1 MNEVDKIAFI
11 HIVDGKIL
19 STRTKG
25 RNKFYIP
32 GGKREADETDEETL
46 VREVKEELAVHII
59 RETISYLGTFKAQ
72 SDGATEGVIVKM
84 TCYTAEYNGNL
95 KASSE
100 IEELRWLD
108 TSDLD
113 IISEVDKKIFAFLKT
128 EGLLTI

>member
-108 TSDLD
+108 ISDLD

>member
-11 HIVDGKIL
+11 HIVNGKIL
-19 STRTKG
+19 STRTRG
-25 RNKFYIP
+25 CNKFYIP
-32 GGKREADETDEETL
+32 GGKREARETDEETL
-46 VREVKEELAVHII
+46 VREVKEELAVNII
-59 RETISYLGTFKAQ
+59 RKTISYLGTFQAQ
-72 SDGATEGVIVKM
+72 SDGATKGVIVKM
-84 TCYTAEYNGNL
+84 TCYTADYSGNL

>member
-1 MNEVDKIAFI
+1 
-11 HIVDGKIL
+11 
-19 STRTKG
+19 
-25 RNKFYIP
+25 
-32 GGKREADETDEETL
+32 
-46 VREVKEELAVHII
+46 
-59 RETISYLGTFKAQ
+59 
-72 SDGATEGVIVKM
+72 M

>member
-25 RNKFYIP
+25 RHKFYIP
-32 GGKREADETDEETL
+32 CGKRELGETDEQTL
-46 VREVKEELAVHII
+46 VREIKEELAVHII

>member
-19 STRTKG
+19 STRTRG

-46 VREVKEELAVHII
+46 VREVKEELDVHII

-108 TSDLD
+108 TMDLD

>member
-32 GGKREADETDEETL
+32 GGKREAHETDEETL
-46 VREVKEELAVHII
+46 VREIKEELAVHII